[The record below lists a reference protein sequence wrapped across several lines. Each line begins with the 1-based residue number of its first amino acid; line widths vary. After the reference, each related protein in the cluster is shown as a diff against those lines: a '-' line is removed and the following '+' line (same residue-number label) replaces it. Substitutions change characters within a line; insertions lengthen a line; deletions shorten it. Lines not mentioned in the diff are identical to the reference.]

1 MKTYVYE
8 MGWRGCMIIV
18 AESKEE
24 ALKLLRPT
32 LLAEDGAPAED
43 ELEEVMPN
51 TTYRCWGDE

>member
-1 MKTYVYE
+1 MKTYVYD
-8 MGWRGCMIIV
+8 MGWRGCTIIV

-24 ALKLLRPT
+24 ALKMLRPEVKEYGST
-32 LLAEDGAPAED
+32 PVED